1 MGVMSRKVVP
11 ACGSLCFFCPSLR
24 ARSRQPVKR
33 YKKLLGEIFPKSQD
47 AEPNDRKIVK
57 LCEYA
62 SRNPLRIPKITEY
75 LEQRCY
81 KDLRNEHLGSVKVVT
96 MIYRKL
102 LSSCKEQM
110 PLYATSLL
118 GIIRTLF
125 EQTQHDEMQILGC
138 NTLVDFINSQM
149 DGTYMFNLEGLI
161 PKLCQ
166 LAQEVGDD
174 DRALR
179 LRSVGMQTLA
189 VLVWFMG
196 EQSHISMDFDHII
209 TATLENYIDF
219 TVNLENGQDGK
230 QSQPSEQ
237 WVQGVLNTDDQYSSF
252 PHMSKKVSSS
262 IMNANTKLTSSIETA
277 KSPSY
282 WARVCLHNMALLTK
296 EATSVRRVL
305 EPLFHCFDTE
315 NYWASEKGLACSVL
329 MYLQCLL
336 EESGENSHLLLSI
349 LVKHLDHKNIVKQP
363 DIQICIV
370 NGVTHLV
377 ENAKEQAS
385 ATIVGVIND
394 LIKHLRKCMQY
405 STEASSP
412 KDGLNNSNSNL
423 QSALEKCILQLSK
436 KVADVGP
443 ILDMMG
449 MVLENIPASTVAAR
463 SMIAAVYRT
472 AQIVSCIPNVSYYR
486 KAFPDALFLHL
497 LLAMSHTDH
506 ETRAGAHHIFST
518 MLMPPVSPLSSLH
531 SRNSSQSIPDQSP
544 RKLAKV
550 RIKSFSIQDGNT
562 DGNGSRDGL
571 VGEENEDVSRHSHL
585 SADSRSRSQSCGF
598 MDALPDKKPFEILQ
612 DLTSLR
618 LSSHQVSLLLSSIWV
633 QATMTDNTPSNF
645 DAMAHTYKIALLFT
659 RSKNSSHMALVRSF
673 QLAFSLRT
681 ISMDK
686 EGGLQPSRRRSL
698 FTLAS
703 YMLICSARAG
713 NLPELS
719 PVVKSSLTDEMVD
732 PYLKLGEDVRPQAA
746 SIASGSEAY
755 GYGSQE
761 DDIAALQSLSTVEL
775 DDEKLKEIIML
786 HFTTKCGTLL
796 EDELASIRKQLLER
810 FEPDDAYPLGIPLY
824 METPHPCSPLAQ
836 IEFETFDEVMAP
848 PSLIDEEAISDAN
861 GSQSGRKTSL
871 SINSLDILSVNQ
883 LLESV
888 LETARQVASV
898 PASSTP
904 IPYDQVKNQ
913 CEALVTGKQHKM
925 SALQSFK
932 TQLETKALLSYNEN
946 DRKNA
951 SLPKMDMVLH
961 QDLQLSTVESTHAQ
975 NYLSCSREYGQQ
987 SFRLPPSSPY
997 DKFLKA
1003 AGC

>member
-11 ACGSLCFFCPSLR
+11 ACGNLCFLCPSLR

-33 YKKLLGEIFPKSQD
+33 YKKLLAEIFPKSQD
-47 AEPNDRKIVK
+47 AEPNDRKIAK
-57 LCEYA
+57 LSEYA
-62 SRNPLRIPKITEY
+62 SKNPFRIPKITEY

-96 MIYRKL
+96 VIYRKL
-102 LSSCKEQM
+102 LSSCKEHM

-138 NTLVDFINSQM
+138 NTLVDFINWQM

-161 PKLCQ
+161 PKMCQ
-166 LAQEVGDD
+166 LAREIGDD

-179 LRSVGMQTLA
+179 LRSAGMQTLA

-209 TATLENYIDF
+209 TATLENYITF
-219 TVNLENGQDGK
+219 TVNLENGRHGK
-230 QSQPSEQ
+230 QSQPEQ
-237 WVQGVLNTDDQYSSF
+237 WIQGVLNNDDHSSSF
-252 PHMSKKVSSS
+252 PDMSKKVSSLPN
-262 IMNANTKLTSSIETA
+262 IMNADIKLASSIETT

-282 WARVCLHNMALLTK
+282 WARICLRNMALLTK

-305 EPLFHCFDTE
+305 EPLYHCFDTE

-363 DIQICIV
+363 DIQISIV
-370 NGVTHLV
+370 NVVTHLA

-385 ATIVGVIND
+385 TTIVGVIGD
-394 LIKHLRKCMQY
+394 LIKHLMKCMQY
-405 STEASSP
+405 SAEASSS
-412 KDGLNNSNSNL
+412 KDRLDNSNSNL
-423 QSALEKCILQLSK
+423 QSALERCILQLSN
-436 KVADVGP
+436 KVADMGP

-449 MVLENIPASTVAAR
+449 MVLENIPASIVAAR
-463 SMIAAVYRT
+463 TMIAVVYRT

-486 KAFPDALFLHL
+486 KAFPDALFHHL
-497 LLAMSHTDH
+497 LLAMAHTDH

-518 MLMPPVSPLSSLH
+518 VLMAPVSHLLSLH
-531 SRNSSQSIPDQSP
+531 SRNFSQGILVQSP

-550 RIKSFSIQDGNT
+550 RTKSFSIQNGNT
-562 DGNGSRDGL
+562 DENGSRDEE
-571 VGEENEDVSRHSHL
+571 VGEENEDVSRHSHQ
-585 SADSRSRSQSCGF
+585 SADSRSRSQSCSF
-598 MDALPDKKPFEILQ
+598 KDALPDRKP

-618 LSSHQVSLLLSSIWV
+618 LSSHQMSLLLSSIWV
-633 QATMTDNTPSNF
+633 QATLNDNTPSNF
-645 DAMAHTYKIALLFT
+645 DAIAHTYKIVLLFT

-673 QLAFSLRT
+673 QLAFSLRS
-681 ISMDK
+681 ISMDR

-713 NLPELS
+713 SLPELIR
-719 PVVKSSLTDEMVD
+719 VVESSLTGEMVD
-732 PYLKLGEDVRPQAA
+732 PYLKLGEDVRLQAA
-746 SIASGSEAY
+746 SEASGSKAY
-755 GYGSQE
+755 GYGSPE
-761 DDIAALQSLSTVEL
+761 DEIAALKSLSAVEL

-786 HFTTKCGTLL
+786 HFTTKCRTLS
-796 EDELASIRKQLLER
+796 EDELSSIRKQLLER

-883 LLESV
+883 LLESDT
-888 LETARQVASV
+888 E
-898 PASSTP
+898 
-904 IPYDQVKNQ
+904 
-913 CEALVTGKQHKM
+913 
-925 SALQSFK
+925 
-932 TQLETKALLSYNEN
+932 
-946 DRKNA
+946 
-951 SLPKMDMVLH
+951 LH
-961 QDLQLSTVESTHAQ
+961 QDLQLAVVESAHSQ
-975 NYLSCSREYGQQ
+975 NSLSCSREYGQQ

>member
-11 ACGSLCFFCPSLR
+11 ACGRLCFFCPSLR

-75 LEQRCY
+75 LEQRCF

-125 EQTQHDEMQILGC
+125 EQTRHDEMQILGC
-138 NTLVDFINSQM
+138 NVLVDFINSQM

-166 LAQEVGDD
+166 LAREVGDD
-174 DRALR
+174 DRVLH
-179 LRSVGMQTLA
+179 LRSAGMQTLA
-189 VLVWFMG
+189 VLILQLPIHVSNVLMKIM
-196 EQSHISMDFDHII
+196 QII

-219 TVNLENGQDGK
+219 TVNPENGQDSK
-230 QSQPSEQ
+230 LSQPSEQ
-237 WVQGVLNTDDQYSSF
+237 WVEGVLSSDNHSSSF
-252 PHMSKKVSSS
+252 PDISKKVSSS
-262 IMNANTKLTSSIETA
+262 PNIMNANTKLTSSVETA

-305 EPLFHCFDTE
+305 EPLFHSFDTE

-329 MYLQCLL
+329 MHLQCLL

-349 LVKHLDHKNIVKQP
+349 LVKHLDQRNIVKQP
-363 DIQICIV
+363 DIQISIV
-370 NGVTHLV
+370 NVVTHLI
-377 ENAKEQAS
+377 ENANEKAS
-385 ATIVGVIND
+385 TTIVGVISD
-394 LIKHLRKCMQY
+394 LIKLLRKCMQY

-423 QSALEKCILQLSK
+423 QSALEKCILQFSK
-436 KVADVGP
+436 KVADVGL
-443 ILDMMG
+443 ILDMIG
-449 MVLENIPASTVAAR
+449 MVLENIPTSTVAAR
-463 SMIAAVYRT
+463 STIAAVYRT
-472 AQIVSCIPNVSYYR
+472 AQIVCCIPNVSYYR

-497 LLAMSHTDH
+497 LLAMAHTDH
-506 ETRAGAHHIFST
+506 ETRAGAHHIFAT
-518 MLMPPVSPLSSLH
+518 VLMPPVSPLSSLH
-531 SRNSSQSIPDQSP
+531 SRNSSQSILVQSP

-562 DGNGSRDGL
+562 DGNGFRDGE
-571 VGEENEDVSRHSHL
+571 VGEENEDGSRHSHQ
-585 SADSRSRSQSCGF
+585 SGDSESQSCGF
-598 MDALPDKKPFEILQ
+598 KDGLSDRKPE
-612 DLTSLR
+612 LTSLR
-618 LSSHQVSLLLSSIWV
+618 LSTHQVSLLLSSIWV
-633 QATMTDNTPSNF
+633 EATLTDNTPSNF
-645 DAMAHTYKIALLFT
+645 DAMAQTYKIALLFT

-732 PYLKLGEDVRPQAA
+732 PYLKLGEDVRLQTT
-746 SIASGSEAY
+746 SGSEAY
-755 GYGSQE
+755 GYGSEE
-761 DDIAALQSLSTVEL
+761 DDIAALKSLSAVEL
-775 DDEKLKEIIML
+775 DDEKFKEIIML
-786 HFTTKCGTLL
+786 HFTTKCRTFSENELSNIRTL
-796 EDELASIRKQLLER
+796 LLER

-883 LLESV
+883 LLES
-888 LETARQVASV
+888 ARQARQWCHSIVFVLRHDSGA
-898 PASSTP
+898 
-904 IPYDQVKNQ
+904 DQVTRRI
-913 CEALVTGKQHKM
+913 CSCALEVDALV
-925 SALQSFK
+925 
-932 TQLETKALLSYNEN
+932 
-946 DRKNA
+946 D
-951 SLPKMDMVLH
+951 
-961 QDLQLSTVESTHAQ
+961 
-975 NYLSCSREYGQQ
+975 
-987 SFRLPPSSPY
+987 
-997 DKFLKA
+997 
-1003 AGC
+1003 GCRWRYKKIGNGEE

>member
-47 AEPNDRKIVK
+47 AEPNDRKIIK

-125 EQTQHDEMQILGC
+125 EQTQHNEMQILGC

-166 LAQEVGDD
+166 LAREVGDD
-174 DRALR
+174 DRALH
-179 LRSVGMQTLA
+179 LRSAGMQTLA

-196 EQSHISMDFDHII
+196 EQSHISIDFDHII

-219 TVNLENGQDGK
+219 TVNLENGQDSK

-237 WVQGVLNTDDQYSSF
+237 WVQGVLNSDDHSSSF
-252 PHMSKKVSSS
+252 PDMSKKVYSPN

-277 KSPSY
+277 KSPAY
-282 WARVCLHNMALLTK
+282 WARVCLRNMALLTK

-305 EPLFHCFDTE
+305 EPLFHSFDTE

-329 MYLQCLL
+329 MHLQCLL

-363 DIQICIV
+363 DIQISIV
-370 NGVTHLV
+370 NVVTHLV
-377 ENAKEQAS
+377 ENAKEKAS

-412 KDGLNNSNSNL
+412 KDGLIASNSNL

-463 SMIAAVYRT
+463 STIAAVYRT

-497 LLAMSHTDH
+497 LLAMAHTDH

-518 MLMPPVSPLSSLH
+518 VLMPPVSPLSSLH
-531 SRNSSQSIPDQSP
+531 SRNSSQSILVQSP

-550 RIKSFSIQDGNT
+550 RSKSFSVH
-562 DGNGSRDGL
+562 DGNGSRDGE
-571 VGEENEDVSRHSHL
+571 VGEENEDVSRHSHQ
-585 SADSRSRSQSCGF
+585 SGDPRSQSQSCGF
-598 MDALPDKKPFEILQ
+598 KDALPDRKPE
-612 DLTSLR
+612 LTSLR

-633 QATMTDNTPSNF
+633 QATLTDNTPSNF
-645 DAMAHTYKIALLFT
+645 DAMAHTYKIVLLFI

-719 PVVKSSLTDEMVD
+719 PVVSSSLTDEMVD
-732 PYLKLGEDVRPQAA
+732 PYLKLGEDVRLQTT
-746 SIASGSEAY
+746 SGCETY

-761 DDIAALQSLSTVEL
+761 DEIAALQSLSAVEL
-775 DDEKLKEIIML
+775 DDEKFKEIIML
-786 HFTTKCGTLL
+786 HFASKCGTLS
-796 EDELASIRKQLLER
+796 EDELSSIRKQLLER

-888 LETARQVASV
+888 LETARQVASY
-898 PASSTP
+898 PTSSTP

-932 TQLETKALLSYNEN
+932 MQKETKAFLSYNEN
-946 DRKNA
+946 DRNNP
-951 SLPKMDMVLH
+951 SLQKMDMVLH
-961 QDLQLSTVESTHAQ
+961 QDLQLTTVESTNAQ
-975 NYLSCSREYGQQ
+975 NSLSCSREYGQQ

>member
-47 AEPNDRKIVK
+47 AEPNDRNIAK

-166 LAQEVGDD
+166 LAREVGDD

-179 LRSVGMQTLA
+179 LRSAGMQTLA

-219 TVNLENGQDGK
+219 TVNLENGRQDDK

-237 WVQGVLNTDDQYSSF
+237 WVQGVLNSDDHNSSF
-252 PHMSKKVSSS
+252 PDMSKKVSSMPN
-262 IMNANTKLTSSIETA
+262 IMNANTKLASSIETA

-305 EPLFHCFDTE
+305 EPLFHSFDTE

-329 MYLQCLL
+329 MHLQCLL

-349 LVKHLDHKNIVKQP
+349 LVKHLDHKNIAKRP
-363 DIQICIV
+363 DIQIRIV
-370 NGVTHLV
+370 NVVTFLV

-385 ATIVGVIND
+385 ATIVGVISD

-472 AQIVSCIPNVSYYR
+472 SQIVSCIPNVSYYR

-518 MLMPPVSPLSSLH
+518 VLMPPISPLSSLH
-531 SRNSSQSIPDQSP
+531 SRSSSQSIPDQSP

-550 RIKSFSIQDGNT
+550 RFKSFSIQDGNT
-562 DGNGSRDGL
+562 YGNGSID
-571 VGEENEDVSRHSHL
+571 VVAGEENEDVSRHSHQ
-585 SADSRSRSQSCGF
+585 SANSRSQSQSCGF
-598 MDALPDKKPFEILQ
+598 KDVLPDRKPELI
-612 DLTSLR
+612 SLR

-633 QATMTDNTPSNF
+633 QATLTDNTPSNF

-686 EGGLQPSRRRSL
+686 EGGLRPSRRRSL

-719 PVVKSSLTDEMVD
+719 PVVKSSLTDEMAD

-746 SIASGSEAY
+746 SIASGSEPY

-761 DDIAALQSLSTVEL
+761 DEIAALQSMSAVEL
-775 DDEKLKEIIML
+775 DDEKLKEIVML
-786 HFTTKCGTLL
+786 HFTTKCGKLS
-796 EDELASIRKQLLER
+796 EDELSSIRKQLLER

-836 IEFETFDEVMAP
+836 IEFETFDEVMEP

-888 LETARQVASV
+888 LETARQVASF

-913 CEALVTGKQHKM
+913 CEALVTGKQHKL

-932 TQLETKALLSYNEN
+932 TQQETKALLSYIEN
-946 DRKNA
+946 DRTNP

-961 QDLQLSTVESTHAQ
+961 QDLQLTTVESTHAQ
-975 NYLSCSREYGQQ
+975 KTLSCSREYGQQ

>member
-81 KDLRNEHLGSVKVVT
+81 KDLRNEHLGSVKIVT

-166 LAQEVGDD
+166 LAQEIGDD

-179 LRSVGMQTLA
+179 LRSAGMQTLA

-196 EQSHISMDFDHII
+196 EQSHISIDFDHII
-209 TATLENYIDF
+209 TVTLENYIDF
-219 TVNLENGQDGK
+219 TVNLENEQDTK

-237 WVQGVLNTDDQYSSF
+237 WVQGVLNNDDHSSSF
-252 PHMSKKVSSS
+252 PDISKKVSSS
-262 IMNANTKLTSSIETA
+262 PNIMKANTKLTSSIETA

-282 WARVCLHNMALLTK
+282 WARVCLRNMALLTK

-305 EPLFHCFDTE
+305 EPLFHSFDTE

-329 MYLQCLL
+329 MHLQCLL

-370 NGVTHLV
+370 NVVTHLV

-405 STEASSP
+405 STEASST
-412 KDGLNNSNSNL
+412 KDGLTTSNSNL

-436 KVADVGP
+436 KVGDVGP

-497 LLAMSHTDH
+497 LLAMAHTDH

-518 MLMPPVSPLSSLH
+518 VLMPPVSPLSSLH
-531 SRNSSQSIPDQSP
+531 SRNSSQSTLVQSP

-550 RIKSFSIQDGNT
+550 RTKSFSVQ
-562 DGNGSRDGL
+562 DGNGSIDGE
-571 VGEENEDVSRHSHL
+571 VGEENEDDSRHSHQ
-585 SADSRSRSQSCGF
+585 SGDSQSQSQSFGF
-598 MDALPDKKPFEILQ
+598 KDALPDRKSE
-612 DLTSLR
+612 LTSLR

-633 QATMTDNTPSNF
+633 QATLTDNTPSNF
-645 DAMAHTYKIALLFT
+645 DAMAHTYKIALLFI

-732 PYLKLGEDVRPQAA
+732 PYLKLGEDVRPQT
-746 SIASGSEAY
+746 ASGSETC
-755 GYGSQE
+755 GYGSHE
-761 DDIAALQSLSTVEL
+761 DDIAALQSLSAVEL
-775 DDEKLKEIIML
+775 DDEKFKEIIML
-786 HFTTKCGTLL
+786 HFSSKCGTLSK
-796 EDELASIRKQLLER
+796 DELSSMRKQLLER

-848 PSLIDEEAISDAN
+848 PSLIDDEAISDAN
-861 GSQSGRKTSL
+861 GSESGRKTSL

-888 LETARQVASV
+888 LETARQVASY

-932 TQLETKALLSYNEN
+932 MQQETKALLSYNES
-946 DRKNA
+946 DRKNP

-961 QDLQLSTVESTHAQ
+961 QDLELTKVESTHAQ
-975 NYLSCSREYGQQ
+975 NPLSCSREYGQQ

>member
-11 ACGSLCFFCPSLR
+11 ACGNLCFFCPSLR

-33 YKKLLGEIFPKSQD
+33 YKKLLAEIFPKSQD
-47 AEPNDRKIVK
+47 AEPNDRKIAK

-62 SRNPLRIPKITEY
+62 SKNPFRIPKITEY

-96 MIYRKL
+96 VIYRKL
-102 LSSCKEQM
+102 LSSCKEHM

-138 NTLVDFINSQM
+138 NTLVDFINCQM

-161 PKLCQ
+161 PKMCQ
-166 LAQEVGDD
+166 LAREIGDD
-174 DRALR
+174 GRALR

-209 TATLENYIDF
+209 TATLENYITF
-219 TVNLENGQDGK
+219 TVNLENGRQDGK
-230 QSQPSEQ
+230 QSQPEQ
-237 WVQGVLNTDDQYSSF
+237 WIQGVLNSDDHSSSF
-252 PHMSKKVSSS
+252 PDMSKKVSSLPN
-262 IMNANTKLTSSIETA
+262 IMNADIKLTSSIETT

-282 WARVCLHNMALLTK
+282 WARICLRNMALLTK

-305 EPLFHCFDTE
+305 EPLYHCFDTE

-329 MYLQCLL
+329 MDLQCLL

-363 DIQICIV
+363 DIQISIV
-370 NGVTHLV
+370 NVVTHLA

-385 ATIVGVIND
+385 TTIVGVISD
-394 LIKHLRKCMQY
+394 LIKHLMKCMQY
-405 STEASSP
+405 SAEASSS
-412 KDGLNNSNSNL
+412 KDRLDNSNSNL
-423 QSALEKCILQLSK
+423 QSALERCILQLSN
-436 KVADVGP
+436 KVADMGP

-449 MVLENIPASTVAAR
+449 MVLENIPASIVAAR
-463 SMIAAVYRT
+463 TMIAVVYRT

-486 KAFPDALFLHL
+486 KAFPDALFHHL
-497 LLAMSHTDH
+497 LLAMAHTDH

-518 MLMPPVSPLSSLH
+518 VLMAPVSHLLSLH
-531 SRNSSQSIPDQSP
+531 SRNFSQGILVQSP

-550 RIKSFSIQDGNT
+550 RTKSFSIQNGNT
-562 DGNGSRDGL
+562 DENGSRDEE
-571 VGEENEDVSRHSHL
+571 VGEENEDVSRHSHQ
-585 SADSRSRSQSCGF
+585 SADSRSRSQSCSF
-598 MDALPDKKPFEILQ
+598 KDALPDRKP

-618 LSSHQVSLLLSSIWV
+618 LSSHQMSLLLSSIWV
-633 QATMTDNTPSNF
+633 QATLTDNTPSNF
-645 DAMAHTYKIALLFT
+645 DAMAHTYKIVLLFS

-673 QLAFSLRT
+673 QLAFSLRS
-681 ISMDK
+681 ISMDR

-713 NLPELS
+713 SLPELIR
-719 PVVKSSLTDEMVD
+719 VVESSLTDEMVD
-732 PYLKLGEDVRPQAA
+732 PYLKLGEDVRLQAA
-746 SIASGSEAY
+746 SEASGSEAY
-755 GYGSQE
+755 GYGSPE
-761 DDIAALQSLSTVEL
+761 DEIAALKSLSAVEL
-775 DDEKLKEIIML
+775 DDEKFKEIIML
-786 HFTTKCGTLL
+786 HFTTKCRTLS
-796 EDELASIRKQLLER
+796 EDELSSIRKQLLER

-888 LETARQVASV
+888 LESARQVANF
-898 PASSTP
+898 PLSSTP

-932 TQLETKALLSYNEN
+932 MQQETKALLSYNAM
-946 DRKNA
+946 DRKSP
-951 SLPKMDMVLH
+951 SLPKMDTELH
-961 QDLQLSTVESTHAQ
+961 QTHSQ
-975 NYLSCSREYGQQ
+975 YSLSCSREYGQE

>member
-11 ACGSLCFFCPSLR
+11 ACGNLCFFCPSLR

-33 YKKLLGEIFPKSQD
+33 YKKLLAEIFPKSQD
-47 AEPNDRKIVK
+47 AEPNDRKIAK

-62 SRNPLRIPKITEY
+62 SKNPFRIPKITEY

-96 MIYRKL
+96 VIYRKL
-102 LSSCKEQM
+102 LSSCKEHM

-138 NTLVDFINSQM
+138 NTLVDFINCQM

-161 PKLCQ
+161 PKMCQ
-166 LAQEVGDD
+166 LAREIGDD
-174 DRALR
+174 GRALR

-209 TATLENYIDF
+209 TATLENYITF
-219 TVNLENGQDGK
+219 TVNLENGRQDGK
-230 QSQPSEQ
+230 QSQPEQ
-237 WVQGVLNTDDQYSSF
+237 WIQGVLNSDDHSSSF
-252 PHMSKKVSSS
+252 PDMSKKVSSLPN
-262 IMNANTKLTSSIETA
+262 IMNADIKLTSSIETT

-282 WARVCLHNMALLTK
+282 WARICLRNMALLTK

-305 EPLFHCFDTE
+305 EPLYHCFDTE

-329 MYLQCLL
+329 MDLQCLL

-363 DIQICIV
+363 DIQISIV
-370 NGVTHLV
+370 NVVTHLA

-385 ATIVGVIND
+385 TTIVGVISD
-394 LIKHLRKCMQY
+394 LIKHLMKCMQY
-405 STEASSP
+405 SAEASSS
-412 KDGLNNSNSNL
+412 KDRLDNSNSNL
-423 QSALEKCILQLSK
+423 QSALERCILQLSN
-436 KVADVGP
+436 KVADMGP

-449 MVLENIPASTVAAR
+449 MVLENIPASIVAAR
-463 SMIAAVYRT
+463 TMIAVVYRT

-486 KAFPDALFLHL
+486 KAFPDALFHHL
-497 LLAMSHTDH
+497 LLAMAHTDH

-518 MLMPPVSPLSSLH
+518 VLMAPVSHLLSLH
-531 SRNSSQSIPDQSP
+531 SRNFSQGILVQSP

-550 RIKSFSIQDGNT
+550 RTKSFSIQNGNT
-562 DGNGSRDGL
+562 DENGSRDEE
-571 VGEENEDVSRHSHL
+571 VGEENEDVSRHSHQ
-585 SADSRSRSQSCGF
+585 SADSRSRSQSCSF
-598 MDALPDKKPFEILQ
+598 KDALPDRKP

-618 LSSHQVSLLLSSIWV
+618 LSSHQMSLLLSSIWV
-633 QATMTDNTPSNF
+633 QATLTDNTPSNF
-645 DAMAHTYKIALLFT
+645 DAMAHTYKIVLLFS

-673 QLAFSLRT
+673 QLAFSLRS
-681 ISMDK
+681 ISMDR

-713 NLPELS
+713 SLPELIR
-719 PVVKSSLTDEMVD
+719 VVESSLTDEMVD
-732 PYLKLGEDVRPQAA
+732 PYLKLGEDVRLQAA
-746 SIASGSEAY
+746 SEASGSEAY
-755 GYGSQE
+755 GYGSPE
-761 DDIAALQSLSTVEL
+761 DEIAALKSLSAVEL
-775 DDEKLKEIIML
+775 DDEKFKEIIML
-786 HFTTKCGTLL
+786 HFTTKCRTLS
-796 EDELASIRKQLLER
+796 EDELSSIRKQLLER

-883 LLESV
+883 LLESDT
-888 LETARQVASV
+888 E
-898 PASSTP
+898 
-904 IPYDQVKNQ
+904 
-913 CEALVTGKQHKM
+913 
-925 SALQSFK
+925 
-932 TQLETKALLSYNEN
+932 
-946 DRKNA
+946 
-951 SLPKMDMVLH
+951 LH
-961 QDLQLSTVESTHAQ
+961 QTHSQ
-975 NYLSCSREYGQQ
+975 YSLSCSREYGQE

>member
-47 AEPNDRKIVK
+47 AEPNDRKIAK

-110 PLYATSLL
+110 PLYAASLL

-166 LAQEVGDD
+166 LAREVGDD

-179 LRSVGMQTLA
+179 LRSAGMQTLA

-196 EQSHISMDFDHII
+196 KQSHISIDFDHII

-219 TVNLENGQDGK
+219 TVNLENGQDSK
-230 QSQPSEQ
+230 QSEPSEQ
-237 WVQGVLNTDDQYSSF
+237 WVQGVLNSDDHSSSF
-252 PHMSKKVSSS
+252 PDMSKKVSSS
-262 IMNANTKLTSSIETA
+262 PNSMNANTKLTSSIETA

-282 WARVCLHNMALLTK
+282 WARVCLRNMALLTK

-305 EPLFHCFDTE
+305 EPLFHSFDTE
-315 NYWASEKGLACSVL
+315 NYWGSEKGLACSVL
-329 MYLQCLL
+329 MHFQCLL

-363 DIQICIV
+363 DIQISIV
-370 NGVTHLV
+370 NVVTHLV
-377 ENAKEQAS
+377 ESAKEKAS

-412 KDGLNNSNSNL
+412 KDGLNTSNSNL

-463 SMIAAVYRT
+463 STIAAVYRT

-497 LLAMSHTDH
+497 LLAMAHTDH
-506 ETRAGAHHIFST
+506 ETRAVAHHIFST
-518 MLMPPVSPLSSLH
+518 VLMPPVSPLSFLH
-531 SRNSSQSIPDQSP
+531 SRTSSQSILVQSP

-550 RIKSFSIQDGNT
+550 RTKSFSVQDRNT
-562 DGNGSRDGL
+562 DGNGSRDGE
-571 VGEENEDVSRHSHL
+571 VGEENEDVSRHSHQ
-585 SADSRSRSQSCGF
+585 SGDSQSQSQSCGF
-598 MDALPDKKPFEILQ
+598 KDALPDRKSELI
-612 DLTSLR
+612 SLR

-633 QATMTDNTPSNF
+633 QATLTDNTPSNF
-645 DAMAHTYKIALLFT
+645 DAMAHTYKIVLLFI

-719 PVVKSSLTDEMVD
+719 RVVKSSLTDEMVD
-732 PYLKLGEDVRPQAA
+732 PYLKLGEDVRLQT
-746 SIASGSEAY
+746 ASGSETY

-761 DDIAALQSLSTVEL
+761 DEIAALQSLSAVEL
-775 DDEKLKEIIML
+775 DDEKFKEIIML
-786 HFTTKCGTLL
+786 HFTSKCGTLS
-796 EDELASIRKQLLER
+796 EDELPSIRKQLLER

-848 PSLIDEEAISDAN
+848 PSLIDEETISDAN
-861 GSQSGRKTSL
+861 GSQSGRKTSM

-888 LETARQVASV
+888 LETARQVASY
-898 PASSTP
+898 PTSSTP

-925 SALQSFK
+925 SSLQSFK
-932 TQLETKALLSYNEN
+932 MQQETKALISYNEN
-946 DRKNA
+946 DRKNP

-961 QDLQLSTVESTHAQ
+961 QDLQLTTVESTHTQ
-975 NYLSCSREYGQQ
+975 NSLSCSREYGQQ

>member
-11 ACGSLCFFCPSLR
+11 ACGNLCFFCPSLR

-33 YKKLLGEIFPKSQD
+33 YKKLLAEIFPKSQD
-47 AEPNDRKIVK
+47 AEPNDRKIAK

-62 SRNPLRIPKITEY
+62 SKNPFRIPKITEY

-96 MIYRKL
+96 VIYRKL
-102 LSSCKEQM
+102 LSSCKEHM

-138 NTLVDFINSQM
+138 NTLVDFINCQM

-161 PKLCQ
+161 PKMCQ
-166 LAQEVGDD
+166 LAREIGDD
-174 DRALR
+174 GRALR
-179 LRSVGMQTLA
+179 LRSAGMQTLA

-196 EQSHISMDFDHII
+196 EQSHISMDVDHII
-209 TATLENYIDF
+209 TATLENYITF
-219 TVNLENGQDGK
+219 TVNLENGRQDGK
-230 QSQPSEQ
+230 QSQPEQ
-237 WVQGVLNTDDQYSSF
+237 WIQGVLNSDDHSSSF
-252 PHMSKKVSSS
+252 PDMSKKVSSLPN
-262 IMNANTKLTSSIETA
+262 IMNADIKLTSSIETT

-282 WARVCLHNMALLTK
+282 WARICLRNMALLTK

-305 EPLFHCFDTE
+305 EPLYHCFDTE

-329 MYLQCLL
+329 MDLQCLL

-363 DIQICIV
+363 DIQISIV
-370 NGVTHLV
+370 NVVTHLA

-385 ATIVGVIND
+385 TTIVGVISD
-394 LIKHLRKCMQY
+394 LIKHLMKCMQY
-405 STEASSP
+405 SAEASSS
-412 KDGLNNSNSNL
+412 KDRLDNSNSNL
-423 QSALEKCILQLSK
+423 QSALERCILQLSN
-436 KVADVGP
+436 KVADMGP

-449 MVLENIPASTVAAR
+449 MVLENIPASIVAAR
-463 SMIAAVYRT
+463 TMIAVVYRT

-486 KAFPDALFLHL
+486 KAFPDALFHHL
-497 LLAMSHTDH
+497 LLAMAHTDH

-518 MLMPPVSPLSSLH
+518 VLMAPVSHLLSLH
-531 SRNSSQSIPDQSP
+531 SRNFSQGILVQSP

-550 RIKSFSIQDGNT
+550 RTKSFSIQNGNT
-562 DGNGSRDGL
+562 DENGSRDGE
-571 VGEENEDVSRHSHL
+571 VGEENEDVSRHSHQ
-585 SADSRSRSQSCGF
+585 SADSRSRSQSCSF
-598 MDALPDKKPFEILQ
+598 KDALPDRKP

-618 LSSHQVSLLLSSIWV
+618 LSSHQLSLLLSSIWV
-633 QATMTDNTPSNF
+633 QATLTDNTPSNF
-645 DAMAHTYKIALLFT
+645 DAMAHTYKIVLLFS

-673 QLAFSLRT
+673 QLAFSLRS
-681 ISMDK
+681 ISMDR

-713 NLPELS
+713 SLPELIR
-719 PVVKSSLTDEMVD
+719 VVESSLTDEMVD
-732 PYLKLGEDVRPQAA
+732 PYLKLGEDVRLQAA
-746 SIASGSEAY
+746 SEASGSEAY
-755 GYGSQE
+755 GYGSPE
-761 DDIAALQSLSTVEL
+761 DEIAALKSLSAVEL
-775 DDEKLKEIIML
+775 DDEKFKEIIML
-786 HFTTKCGTLL
+786 HFTTKCRTLSQ
-796 EDELASIRKQLLER
+796 DELSSIRKQLLER

-888 LETARQVASV
+888 SNCLETHREQRIEKYV
-898 PASSTP
+898 ST
-904 IPYDQVKNQ
+904 
-913 CEALVTGKQHKM
+913 LVFMG
-925 SALQSFK
+925 
-932 TQLETKALLSYNEN
+932 
-946 DRKNA
+946 
-951 SLPKMDMVLH
+951 H
-961 QDLQLSTVESTHAQ
+961 Q
-975 NYLSCSREYGQQ
+975 G
-987 SFRLPPSSPY
+987 FRLSFVFPLVKHSNKK
-997 DKFLKA
+997 DENE
-1003 AGC
+1003 

>member
-81 KDLRNEHLGSVKVVT
+81 KDLRNEHLGSVKVVS

-125 EQTQHDEMQILGC
+125 EQTQHDELQILGC

-166 LAQEVGDD
+166 LAREIGDD

-179 LRSVGMQTLA
+179 LRSAGMQTLA

-237 WVQGVLNTDDQYSSF
+237 WVQGVLNSDDHSSSF
-252 PHMSKKVSSS
+252 PDMSKKVSSLPN

-282 WARVCLHNMALLTK
+282 WARVCLRNMALLTK

-305 EPLFHCFDTE
+305 EPLFHSFDTE
-315 NYWASEKGLACSVL
+315 NYWDSEKGLAYSVL
-329 MYLQCLL
+329 MHLQCLL

-363 DIQICIV
+363 DIQISIV
-370 NGVTHLV
+370 NVVTNLV

-385 ATIVGVIND
+385 ATIVGVISD
-394 LIKHLRKCMQY
+394 LIKYLRKCMQY

-412 KDGLNNSNSNL
+412 KDGLNSSNSNL

-436 KVADVGP
+436 KATDVGP

-449 MVLENIPASTVAAR
+449 MVLENIPANTVAAR
-463 SMIAAVYRT
+463 STIAAVYRT

-486 KAFPDALFLHL
+486 KAFPDSLFLHL
-497 LLAMSHTDH
+497 LLAMTHTDH

-518 MLMPPVSPLSSLH
+518 VIMPPVSPLSSLH
-531 SRNSSQSIPDQSP
+531 SRNSSQSILVQSP
-544 RKLAKV
+544 WKLAKV
-550 RIKSFSIQDGNT
+550 RIRSFSIQDGNT
-562 DGNGSRDGL
+562 DGNGSRDGE
-571 VGEENEDVSRHSHL
+571 VGEENEDVSLHSHI
-585 SADSRSRSQSCGF
+585 SGDSRSRNQSCVF
-598 MDALPDKKPFEILQ
+598 KDAFPDRKPE
-612 DLTSLR
+612 LTSLR

-633 QATMTDNTPSNF
+633 QATLTDNTPSNF

-659 RSKNSSHMALVRSF
+659 RSKNSSHMALVRSL

-719 PVVKSSLTDEMVD
+719 PVVKSSLTDQMVD
-732 PYLKLGEDVRPQAA
+732 PYLKLGEDVRLQT
-746 SIASGSEAY
+746 ASGSEAY
-755 GYGSQE
+755 SYGSQE
-761 DDIAALQSLSTVEL
+761 DEIAALQSLSTVEL
-775 DDEKLKEIIML
+775 EDEKFKEFIML
-786 HFTTKCGTLL
+786 HFTTKCGTLS
-796 EDELASIRKQLLER
+796 EVELSSIRKQLWER

-836 IEFETFDEVMAP
+836 IEFETFDEVLAT

-888 LETARQVASV
+888 LETARQVASY

-904 IPYDQVKNQ
+904 MPYDQVKNQ

-925 SALQSFK
+925 SALQSCK
-932 TQLETKALLSYNEN
+932 IQQETKALLSYKEN
-946 DRKNA
+946 DRKNP

-961 QDLQLSTVESTHAQ
+961 QDLQLTTVESTYAQ
-975 NYLSCSREYGQQ
+975 NSLSCSGEYGQE

>member
-1 MGVMSRKVVP
+1 
-11 ACGSLCFFCPSLR
+11 
-24 ARSRQPVKR
+24 
-33 YKKLLGEIFPKSQD
+33 
-47 AEPNDRKIVK
+47 
-57 LCEYA
+57 
-62 SRNPLRIPKITEY
+62 
-75 LEQRCY
+75 
-81 KDLRNEHLGSVKVVT
+81 
-96 MIYRKL
+96 
-102 LSSCKEQM
+102 M
-110 PLYATSLL
+110 PLSNL
-118 GIIRTLF
+118 
-125 EQTQHDEMQILGC
+125 
-138 NTLVDFINSQM
+138 M

-161 PKLCQ
+161 PKMCQ
-166 LAQEVGDD
+166 LAREIGDD
-174 DRALR
+174 DRALC
-179 LRSVGMQTLA
+179 LRSAGMQTLA

-209 TATLENYIDF
+209 TATLENYITF
-219 TVNLENGQDGK
+219 TVNLENGRQDGK
-230 QSQPSEQ
+230 QSQPEQ
-237 WVQGVLNTDDQYSSF
+237 WIQGVLSSDDHSSSF
-252 PHMSKKVSSS
+252 PDMSKKVSSLPN
-262 IMNANTKLTSSIETA
+262 IMNADIKLTSSIETT

-282 WARVCLHNMALLTK
+282 WARICLRNMALLTK

-305 EPLFHCFDTE
+305 EPLYHCFDTE

-329 MYLQCLL
+329 MDLQCLL

-363 DIQICIV
+363 DIQISIV
-370 NGVTHLV
+370 NVVTHLA

-385 ATIVGVIND
+385 TTIVGVIRD
-394 LIKHLRKCMQY
+394 LIKHLMKCMQY
-405 STEASSP
+405 SAEASSS
-412 KDGLNNSNSNL
+412 KDRLDNSNSNL
-423 QSALEKCILQLSK
+423 QSALERCILQLSN
-436 KVADVGP
+436 KVADMGP

-449 MVLENIPASTVAAR
+449 MVLENIPASIVAAR
-463 SMIAAVYRT
+463 TMIAVVYRT

-486 KAFPDALFLHL
+486 KAFPDALFHHL
-497 LLAMSHTDH
+497 LLAMAHTDH

-518 MLMPPVSPLSSLH
+518 VLMAPVSHLSSLH
-531 SRNSSQSIPDQSP
+531 SRNSSQGILLQSP

-550 RIKSFSIQDGNT
+550 RTKSFSIQNGNT
-562 DGNGSRDGL
+562 DENGSRDE
-571 VGEENEDVSRHSHL
+571 VGEENEDVSRHSHQ
-585 SADSRSRSQSCGF
+585 SADSSRSQSCSF
-598 MDALPDKKPFEILQ
+598 KDALPDRKP

-618 LSSHQVSLLLSSIWV
+618 LSSHQMSLLLSSIWV
-633 QATMTDNTPSNF
+633 QATLADNTPSNF
-645 DAMAHTYKIALLFT
+645 DAMAHTYKIVLLFT

-673 QLAFSLRT
+673 QLAFSLRS
-681 ISMDK
+681 ISMNR

-713 NLPELS
+713 GLPELIR
-719 PVVKSSLTDEMVD
+719 VVESSLTDEMVD
-732 PYLKLGEDVRPQAA
+732 PYLKLGEDVRLQAA
-746 SIASGSEAY
+746 SEASGSKAY
-755 GYGSQE
+755 GYGSPE
-761 DDIAALQSLSTVEL
+761 DEIAALKSLSAVEL

-786 HFTTKCGTLL
+786 HFTTKCRTLS
-796 EDELASIRKQLLER
+796 EDELSSIRKQLLER

-836 IEFETFDEVMAP
+836 IDFETFDEVMAS

-888 LETARQVASV
+888 LESARQVANF
-898 PASSTP
+898 PLSSTP

-932 TQLETKALLSYNEN
+932 TQQETKALLSYNAM
-946 DRKNA
+946 DRKSP
-951 SLPKMDMVLH
+951 SLPKMDTELH
-961 QDLQLSTVESTHAQ
+961 QDLQLTTVESTHSQ
-975 NYLSCSREYGQQ
+975 NSLSCSREYGQQ

>member
-11 ACGSLCFFCPSLR
+11 ACGNLCFFCPSLR

-33 YKKLLGEIFPKSQD
+33 YKKLLAEIFPKSQD
-47 AEPNDRKIVK
+47 AEPNDRKIAK

-62 SRNPLRIPKITEY
+62 SKNPFRIPKITEY

-96 MIYRKL
+96 VIYRKL
-102 LSSCKEQM
+102 LSSCKEHM

-138 NTLVDFINSQM
+138 NTLVDFINCQM

-161 PKLCQ
+161 PKMCQ
-166 LAQEVGDD
+166 LAREIGDD
-174 DRALR
+174 GRALR
-179 LRSVGMQTLA
+179 LRSAGMQTLA

-196 EQSHISMDFDHII
+196 EQSHISMDVDHII
-209 TATLENYIDF
+209 TATLENYITF
-219 TVNLENGQDGK
+219 TVNLENGRQDGK
-230 QSQPSEQ
+230 QSQPEQ
-237 WVQGVLNTDDQYSSF
+237 WIQGVLNSDDHSSSF
-252 PHMSKKVSSS
+252 PDMSKKVSSLPN
-262 IMNANTKLTSSIETA
+262 IMNADIKLTSSIETT

-282 WARVCLHNMALLTK
+282 WARICLRNMALLTK

-305 EPLFHCFDTE
+305 EPLYHCFDTE

-329 MYLQCLL
+329 MDLQCLL

-363 DIQICIV
+363 DIQISIV
-370 NGVTHLV
+370 NVVTHLA

-385 ATIVGVIND
+385 TTIVGVISD
-394 LIKHLRKCMQY
+394 LIKHLMKCMQY
-405 STEASSP
+405 SAEASSS
-412 KDGLNNSNSNL
+412 KDRLDNSNSNL
-423 QSALEKCILQLSK
+423 QSALERCILQLSN
-436 KVADVGP
+436 KVADMGP

-449 MVLENIPASTVAAR
+449 MVLENIPASIVAAR
-463 SMIAAVYRT
+463 TMIAVVYRT

-486 KAFPDALFLHL
+486 KAFPDALFHHL
-497 LLAMSHTDH
+497 LLAMAHTDH

-518 MLMPPVSPLSSLH
+518 VLMAPVSHLLSLH
-531 SRNSSQSIPDQSP
+531 SRNFSQGILVQSP

-550 RIKSFSIQDGNT
+550 RTKSFSIQNGNT
-562 DGNGSRDGL
+562 DENGSRDGE
-571 VGEENEDVSRHSHL
+571 VGEENEDVSRHSHQ
-585 SADSRSRSQSCGF
+585 SADSRSRSQSCSF
-598 MDALPDKKPFEILQ
+598 KDALPDRKP

-618 LSSHQVSLLLSSIWV
+618 LSSHQLSLLLSSIWV
-633 QATMTDNTPSNF
+633 QATLTDNTPSNF
-645 DAMAHTYKIALLFT
+645 DAMAHTYKIVLLFS

-673 QLAFSLRT
+673 QLAFSLRS
-681 ISMDK
+681 ISMDR

-713 NLPELS
+713 SLPELIR
-719 PVVKSSLTDEMVD
+719 VVESSLTDEMVD
-732 PYLKLGEDVRPQAA
+732 PYLKLGEDVRLQAA
-746 SIASGSEAY
+746 SEASGSEAY
-755 GYGSQE
+755 GYGSPE
-761 DDIAALQSLSTVEL
+761 DEIAALKSLSAVEL
-775 DDEKLKEIIML
+775 DDEKFKEIIML
-786 HFTTKCGTLL
+786 HFTTKCRTLSQ
-796 EDELASIRKQLLER
+796 DELSSIRKQLLER

-883 LLESV
+883 LLESDT
-888 LETARQVASV
+888 E
-898 PASSTP
+898 
-904 IPYDQVKNQ
+904 
-913 CEALVTGKQHKM
+913 
-925 SALQSFK
+925 
-932 TQLETKALLSYNEN
+932 
-946 DRKNA
+946 
-951 SLPKMDMVLH
+951 LH
-961 QDLQLSTVESTHAQ
+961 QTHSQ
-975 NYLSCSREYGQQ
+975 NSLSCSREYGQQ

>member
-11 ACGSLCFFCPSLR
+11 ACGNLCFFCPSLR

-33 YKKLLGEIFPKSQD
+33 YKKLLAEIFPKSQD
-47 AEPNDRKIVK
+47 AEPNDRKIAK

-62 SRNPLRIPKITEY
+62 SKNPFRIPKITEY

-96 MIYRKL
+96 VIYRKL
-102 LSSCKEQM
+102 LSSCKEHM

-138 NTLVDFINSQM
+138 NTLVDFINCQM

-161 PKLCQ
+161 PKMCQ
-166 LAQEVGDD
+166 LAREIGDD
-174 DRALR
+174 GRALR
-179 LRSVGMQTLA
+179 LRSAGMQTLA

-196 EQSHISMDFDHII
+196 EQSHISMDVDHII
-209 TATLENYIDF
+209 TATLENYITF
-219 TVNLENGQDGK
+219 TVNLENGRQDGK
-230 QSQPSEQ
+230 QSQPEQ
-237 WVQGVLNTDDQYSSF
+237 WIQGVLNSDDHSSSF
-252 PHMSKKVSSS
+252 PDMSKKVSSLPN
-262 IMNANTKLTSSIETA
+262 IMNADIKLTSSIETT

-282 WARVCLHNMALLTK
+282 WARICLRNMALLTK

-305 EPLFHCFDTE
+305 EPLYHCFDTE

-329 MYLQCLL
+329 MDLQCLL

-363 DIQICIV
+363 DIQISIV
-370 NGVTHLV
+370 NVVTHLA

-385 ATIVGVIND
+385 TTIVGVISD
-394 LIKHLRKCMQY
+394 LIKHLMKCMQY
-405 STEASSP
+405 SAEASSS
-412 KDGLNNSNSNL
+412 KDRLDNSNSNL
-423 QSALEKCILQLSK
+423 QSALERCILQLSN
-436 KVADVGP
+436 KVADMGP

-449 MVLENIPASTVAAR
+449 MVLENIPASIVAAR
-463 SMIAAVYRT
+463 TMIAVVYRT

-486 KAFPDALFLHL
+486 KAFPDALFHHL
-497 LLAMSHTDH
+497 LLAMAHTDH

-518 MLMPPVSPLSSLH
+518 VLMAPVSHLLSLH
-531 SRNSSQSIPDQSP
+531 SRNFSQGILVQSP

-550 RIKSFSIQDGNT
+550 RTKSFSIQNGNT
-562 DGNGSRDGL
+562 DENGSRDGE
-571 VGEENEDVSRHSHL
+571 VGEENEDVSRHSHQ
-585 SADSRSRSQSCGF
+585 SADSRSRSQSCSF
-598 MDALPDKKPFEILQ
+598 KDALPDRKP

-618 LSSHQVSLLLSSIWV
+618 LSSHQLSLLLSSIWV
-633 QATMTDNTPSNF
+633 QATLTDNTPSNF
-645 DAMAHTYKIALLFT
+645 DAMAHTYKIVLLFS

-673 QLAFSLRT
+673 QLAFSLRS
-681 ISMDK
+681 ISMDR

-713 NLPELS
+713 SLPELIR
-719 PVVKSSLTDEMVD
+719 VVESSLTDEMVD
-732 PYLKLGEDVRPQAA
+732 PYLKLGEDVRLQAA
-746 SIASGSEAY
+746 SEASGSEAY
-755 GYGSQE
+755 GYGSPE
-761 DDIAALQSLSTVEL
+761 DEIAALKSLSAVEL
-775 DDEKLKEIIML
+775 DDEKFKEIIML
-786 HFTTKCGTLL
+786 HFTTKCRTLSQ
-796 EDELASIRKQLLER
+796 DELSSIRKQLLER

-888 LETARQVASV
+888 LESARQVANF
-898 PASSTP
+898 PLSSTP

-932 TQLETKALLSYNEN
+932 MQQETKALLSYNAM
-946 DRKNA
+946 DRKSP
-951 SLPKMDMVLH
+951 SLPKMDTELH
-961 QDLQLSTVESTHAQ
+961 QTHSQ
-975 NYLSCSREYGQQ
+975 NSLSCSREYGQQ

>member
-11 ACGSLCFFCPSLR
+11 ACGRLCFFCPSLR

-75 LEQRCY
+75 LEQRCF

-125 EQTQHDEMQILGC
+125 EQTRHDEMQILGC
-138 NTLVDFINSQM
+138 NVLVDFINSQM

-166 LAQEVGDD
+166 LAREVGDD
-174 DRALR
+174 DRVLH
-179 LRSVGMQTLA
+179 LRSAGMQTLA

-196 EQSHISMDFDHII
+196 EQSHISMDFDQII

-219 TVNLENGQDGK
+219 IVNPENGQDSK
-230 QSQPSEQ
+230 LSQPSEQ
-237 WVQGVLNTDDQYSSF
+237 WVEGVLNSDNHSSSF
-252 PHMSKKVSSS
+252 PDISKKVSSS
-262 IMNANTKLTSSIETA
+262 PNIMNANTKLTSSVETA

-305 EPLFHCFDTE
+305 EPLFHSFDTE

-329 MYLQCLL
+329 MHLQCLL

-349 LVKHLDHKNIVKQP
+349 LVKHLDQRNIVKQP
-363 DIQICIV
+363 DIQISIV
-370 NGVTHLV
+370 NVVTHLM
-377 ENAKEQAS
+377 ENAKEKAS
-385 ATIVGVIND
+385 TTIVGVISD
-394 LIKHLRKCMQY
+394 LIKLLRKCMQY

-412 KDGLNNSNSNL
+412 KDGLNNTNSNL
-423 QSALEKCILQLSK
+423 QSALEKCILQFSK
-436 KVADVGP
+436 KVADVGL
-443 ILDMMG
+443 ILDMIG
-449 MVLENIPASTVAAR
+449 MVLENIPTSTVAAR
-463 SMIAAVYRT
+463 STIAAVYRT

-497 LLAMSHTDH
+497 LLAMAHTDH
-506 ETRAGAHHIFST
+506 ETRAGAHHIFAT
-518 MLMPPVSPLSSLH
+518 VLMPPVSPLSSLH
-531 SRNSSQSIPDQSP
+531 SRNSSQSILVQSP

-562 DGNGSRDGL
+562 DGNGFRDGE
-571 VGEENEDVSRHSHL
+571 VGEENEDGSRHSHQ
-585 SADSRSRSQSCGF
+585 SGDSESQSCGF
-598 MDALPDKKPFEILQ
+598 KDGLSDKKPE
-612 DLTSLR
+612 LTSLR
-618 LSSHQVSLLLSSIWV
+618 LSTHQVSLLLSSIWV
-633 QATMTDNTPSNF
+633 EATLTDNTPSNF
-645 DAMAHTYKIALLFT
+645 DAMAQTYKIALLFT

-686 EGGLQPSRRRSL
+686 EGGLQPSQRRSL

-732 PYLKLGEDVRPQAA
+732 PYLKLGEDVRLQTT
-746 SIASGSEAY
+746 SGSEAY
-755 GYGSQE
+755 GYGSEE
-761 DDIAALQSLSTVEL
+761 DDIAALKSLSAVEL
-775 DDEKLKEIIML
+775 DDEKFKEIIML
-786 HFTTKCGTLL
+786 HFTTKCRTFSENELSNIRTL
-796 EDELASIRKQLLER
+796 LLER
-810 FEPDDAYPLGIPLY
+810 FEPDDAYPLGIPVY

-888 LETARQVASV
+888 LETARQVASY

-925 SALQSFK
+925 SVLQSFK
-932 TQLETKALLSYNEN
+932 MQQDKALISYNEN
-946 DRKNA
+946 DNKSS
-951 SLPKMDMVLH
+951 SLSKMDMVLH
-961 QDLQLSTVESTHAQ
+961 QDLQLTTVESTHAQ
-975 NYLSCSREYGQQ
+975 NSLSCSREYGQQ

>member
-11 ACGSLCFFCPSLR
+11 ACGNLCFLCPSLR

-33 YKKLLGEIFPKSQD
+33 YKKLLAEIFPKSQD
-47 AEPNDRKIVK
+47 AEPNDRKIAK
-57 LCEYA
+57 LSEYA
-62 SRNPLRIPKITEY
+62 SKNPFRIPKITEY

-96 MIYRKL
+96 VIYRKL
-102 LSSCKEQM
+102 LSSCKEHM

-138 NTLVDFINSQM
+138 NTLVDFINWQM

-161 PKLCQ
+161 PKMCQ
-166 LAQEVGDD
+166 LAREIGDD

-179 LRSVGMQTLA
+179 LRSAGMQTLA

-209 TATLENYIDF
+209 TATLENYITF
-219 TVNLENGQDGK
+219 TVNLENGRHGK
-230 QSQPSEQ
+230 QSQPEQ
-237 WVQGVLNTDDQYSSF
+237 WIQGVLNNDDHSSSF
-252 PHMSKKVSSS
+252 PDMSKKVSSLPN
-262 IMNANTKLTSSIETA
+262 IMNADIKLASSIETT

-282 WARVCLHNMALLTK
+282 WARICLRNMALLTK

-305 EPLFHCFDTE
+305 EPLYHCFDTE

-363 DIQICIV
+363 DIQISIV
-370 NGVTHLV
+370 NVVTHLA

-385 ATIVGVIND
+385 TTIVGVIGD
-394 LIKHLRKCMQY
+394 LIKHLMKCMQY
-405 STEASSP
+405 SAEASSS
-412 KDGLNNSNSNL
+412 KDRLDNSNSNL
-423 QSALEKCILQLSK
+423 QSALERCILQLSN
-436 KVADVGP
+436 KVADMGP

-449 MVLENIPASTVAAR
+449 MVLENIPASIVAAR
-463 SMIAAVYRT
+463 TMIAVVYRT

-486 KAFPDALFLHL
+486 KAFPDALFHHL
-497 LLAMSHTDH
+497 LLAMAHTDH

-518 MLMPPVSPLSSLH
+518 VLMAPVSHLLSLH
-531 SRNSSQSIPDQSP
+531 SRNFSQGILVQSP

-550 RIKSFSIQDGNT
+550 RTKSFSIQNGNT
-562 DGNGSRDGL
+562 DENGSRDEE
-571 VGEENEDVSRHSHL
+571 VGEENEDVSRHSHQ
-585 SADSRSRSQSCGF
+585 SADSRSRSQSCSF
-598 MDALPDKKPFEILQ
+598 KDALPDRKP

-618 LSSHQVSLLLSSIWV
+618 LSSHQMSLLLSSIWV
-633 QATMTDNTPSNF
+633 QATLNDNTPSNF
-645 DAMAHTYKIALLFT
+645 DAIAHTYKIVLLFT

-673 QLAFSLRT
+673 QLAFSLRS
-681 ISMDK
+681 ISMDR

-713 NLPELS
+713 SLPELIR
-719 PVVKSSLTDEMVD
+719 VVESSLTGEMVD
-732 PYLKLGEDVRPQAA
+732 PYLKLGEDVRLQAA
-746 SIASGSEAY
+746 SEASGSKAY
-755 GYGSQE
+755 GYGSPE
-761 DDIAALQSLSTVEL
+761 DEIAALKSLSAVEL

-786 HFTTKCGTLL
+786 HFTTKCRTLS
-796 EDELASIRKQLLER
+796 EDELSSIRKQLLER

-888 LETARQVASV
+888 LESARQVV
-898 PASSTP
+898 NFPLSSTP

-932 TQLETKALLSYNEN
+932 MQQETKALQSYNAM
-946 DRKNA
+946 DRKSP
-951 SLPKMDMVLH
+951 SLPKMDTELH
-961 QDLQLSTVESTHAQ
+961 QDLQLAVVESAHSQ
-975 NYLSCSREYGQQ
+975 NSLSCSREYGQQ

>member
-125 EQTQHDEMQILGC
+125 EQTRHDEMQILGC
-138 NTLVDFINSQM
+138 NTLVDFINCQM

-166 LAQEVGDD
+166 LAREIGDD

-179 LRSVGMQTLA
+179 LRSAGMQTLA

-237 WVQGVLNTDDQYSSF
+237 WVQGVLNSDDHSLSF
-252 PHMSKKVSSS
+252 PDMSKKVSSLPN

-282 WARVCLHNMALLTK
+282 WARVCLRNMALLTK

-305 EPLFHCFDTE
+305 EPLFHSFDTE
-315 NYWASEKGLACSVL
+315 NYWDSEKGLAYSVL
-329 MYLQCLL
+329 MHLQCLL

-363 DIQICIV
+363 DIQISIV
-370 NGVTHLV
+370 NVVTNLV

-385 ATIVGVIND
+385 ATIVGVISD
-394 LIKHLRKCMQY
+394 LIKYLRKCMQN

-436 KVADVGP
+436 KATDVGP

-449 MVLENIPASTVAAR
+449 MVLENLPASTVAAR
-463 SMIAAVYRT
+463 STIAAVYLT

-497 LLAMSHTDH
+497 LLAMAHTDH

-518 MLMPPVSPLSSLH
+518 VLMPPVSPLSSLH
-531 SRNSSQSIPDQSP
+531 SRNSSRSILVQSP

-562 DGNGSRDGL
+562 DGNGSRDGE
-571 VGEENEDVSRHSHL
+571 VGEENEDVSLHSHI
-585 SADSRSRSQSCGF
+585 SGDSRSRSQSCGF
-598 MDALPDKKPFEILQ
+598 KDAFPDRKPE
-612 DLTSLR
+612 LTSLR

-633 QATMTDNTPSNF
+633 QATLTDNAPSNF

-673 QLAFSLRT
+673 QLAFSLRN

-698 FTLAS
+698 FTLAT

-719 PVVKSSLTDEMVD
+719 PVVKSSLTDQMVD
-732 PYLKLGEDVRPQAA
+732 PYLKLGEDVRLQTA
-746 SIASGSEAY
+746 SVASGSEAY
-755 GYGSQE
+755 SYGSQE
-761 DDIAALQSLSTVEL
+761 DEIAALQSLSAVEL
-775 DDEKLKEIIML
+775 DNEKFKEIML
-786 HFTTKCGTLL
+786 SYQDK
-796 EDELASIRKQLLER
+796 KQLWER
-810 FEPDDAYPLGIPLY
+810 FELMMVVRQIP
-824 METPHPCSPLAQ
+824 METLTPAPLAQ
-836 IEFETFDEVMAP
+836 IEFETLM
-848 PSLIDEEAISDAN
+848 
-861 GSQSGRKTSL
+861 
-871 SINSLDILSVNQ
+871 
-883 LLESV
+883 
-888 LETARQVASV
+888 
-898 PASSTP
+898 
-904 IPYDQVKNQ
+904 
-913 CEALVTGKQHKM
+913 
-925 SALQSFK
+925 
-932 TQLETKALLSYNEN
+932 
-946 DRKNA
+946 
-951 SLPKMDMVLH
+951 
-961 QDLQLSTVESTHAQ
+961 
-975 NYLSCSREYGQQ
+975 
-987 SFRLPPSSPY
+987 RL
-997 DKFLKA
+997 
-1003 AGC
+1003 